1 MNPQNVLAGKWP
13 LAGYACHGQGA
24 LLLTQAGPAQE
35 MATGKLVH
43 GLLFE
48 VGREHSFAG
57 CAFGA
62 QDAPRLLR
70 AGAWPPGSIAPSC
83 AEVLEL
89 SPGQPSCEGGHGA
102 KG

>member
-1 MNPQNVLAGKWP
+1 MNPQNVLVGKWL

-62 QDAPRLLR
+62 QDAPRLL
-70 AGAWPPGSIAPSC
+70 W
-83 AEVLEL
+83 
-89 SPGQPSCEGGHGA
+89 
-102 KG
+102 